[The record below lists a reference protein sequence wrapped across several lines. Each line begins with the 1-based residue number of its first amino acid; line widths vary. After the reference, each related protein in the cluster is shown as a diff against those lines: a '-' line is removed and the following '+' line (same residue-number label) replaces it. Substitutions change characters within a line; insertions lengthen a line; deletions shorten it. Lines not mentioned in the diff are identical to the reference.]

1 MNRSILGV
9 FQCPYLALSLFFL
22 AFLLFVPPV
31 VAQPTAELDSAL
43 VEKRLEELRKAGNAD
58 DSEIVQAYEEI
69 RHLLIQT
76 ESNHREAAKYMEA
89 MTIAPQREAEIQDRI
104 DAIDDIAET
113 SENFDSLVEEEL
125 EARLIV
131 ARAELSEINMSLAS
145 VDQHLARR
153 ETDADTIRSRLAEI
167 KIRLD
172 ALPQPDISVD
182 TTIQASLAEA
192 RDWRRSAERS
202 AMTSERRALEARLSS
217 QPLRHRTLAVE
228 RAELAQNAERLTRQV
243 HELEIHLKGRMTETL
258 DAESMGIEADDP
270 AYTLA
275 TQLLEYDKEL
285 RAESIDVNEDLA
297 LVRRQ
302 VEEIESQSRELAD
315 NFATARRM
323 VDFAAGSKEL
333 GGVLL
338 AYGRANAQYR
348 LVSPTNF
355 SREVGG
361 TVIKRIEMEAI
372 LKQLSSSKSYI
383 SMQLEKDGVTA
394 DQIPKDSLATLL
406 DLAKAYRA
414 RLRNMVGLQS
424 NYIEALTSLR
434 DNYVALTT
442 LHKKYDNYLRGLI
455 LWIPSYPPLWDIN
468 IESVHA
474 ELDALRAMLGAIHF
488 SLSAGLLPGLAVFA
502 LLFFQRYR
510 LISYQREL
518 NSRIARARS
527 DSIYYTLLALACV
540 VLRALPL
547 PILFWVLGSALSP
560 ERVGMIFSNLAFAL
574 FGLQSIRILCEPS
587 GVALLHFNWAT
598 ALTEQLRQELGE
610 FIRWWLP
617 LAVVFYLVIRANIT
631 IAEAVTARFAII
643 GVLVVPLILIAASFY
658 KNIQGA
664 ISNWIRDLPN
674 QFRLLLML
682 VLGSLSVAVIIGH
695 VYSVKI
701 VFDGV
706 VTTLW
711 VAISL
716 LIAHSV
722 LMRWVKVT
730 RRRLRMAQL
739 LKARAAQL
747 DKEEGLI
754 EEKLTNLSV
763 LSAQS
768 RQLINVGVGA
778 AAAIAIIYIWSP
790 LLPAI
795 DVFSKVT
802 LWTSTMV
809 RDGEEVEN
817 IITLK
822 TLLIV
827 VFLAGL
833 TIYGAR
839 KLPALIDLLLRSRTT
854 VSASTRYTVSALLNY
869 VIIAGGAIV
878 GLSSLGV
885 QWAQLQWLVAAM
897 GVGIGFGLQEII
909 ANFISGLIILFER
922 PIRVGDVISTGGQDG
937 IVTRIRIRATT
948 ICDWDGKEL
957 LVPNKEFV
965 TGRLL
970 NWSLSDPKIR
980 IVLPVGIAYGSN
992 VELALKT
999 MHELVCQHPR
1009 VVDEPAPQIVF
1020 EGFGDNA
1027 LLLSARCFLKSYE
1040 NRMGVVTDLN
1050 REINKQFEQAGIVIA
1065 FPQRD
1070 IHFDTAKPLRIALE
1084 EAPGSSSKK
1093 SGDR

>member
-1 MNRSILGV
+1 MNSSTAGV
-9 FQCPYLALSLFFL
+9 FRFSCVAAALWLLTFSVFSPAAAAQLAPDLD
-22 AFLLFVPPV
+22 
-31 VAQPTAELDSAL
+31 TALIDQ
-43 VEKRLEELRKAGNAD
+43 RLKELRKEGNAD
-58 DSEIVQAYEEI
+58 DSGIVQAYEEI
-69 RHLLIQT
+69 RKLLIQA

-113 SENFDSLVEEEL
+113 SENLDSLVEEEL

-131 ARAELSEINMSLAS
+131 ARAELGEINISLAS

-167 KIRLD
+167 KTRLD
-172 ALPQPDISVD
+172 ALPQADISVD
-182 TTIQASLAEA
+182 TTTQASLAEA
-192 RDWRRSAERS
+192 REWRRSAERS
-202 AMTSERRALEARLSS
+202 AMTSGRRALEARLSS

-243 HELEIHLKGRMTETL
+243 HELETQLKGRLTETL
-258 DAESMGIEADDP
+258 DAESMGIQADDP
-270 AYTLA
+270 AYKLA
-275 TQLLEYDKEL
+275 TQLLEHDKGL
-285 RAESIDVNEDLA
+285 RAESLEVNEDLA

-338 AYGRANAQYR
+338 AYGRANSQYR

-355 SREVGG
+355 PREVGA
-361 TVIKRIEMEAI
+361 TVIKRIEMEGI
-372 LKQLSSSKSYI
+372 LKQLSSSKGYI
-383 SMQLEKDGVTA
+383 NLQLEKDGIAA
-394 DQIPKDSLATLL
+394 DEIPKNSLDTLV
-406 DLAKAYRA
+406 DLAKTYRA
-414 RLRNMVGLQS
+414 RLRNIISLQS
-424 NYIEALTSLR
+424 NYIESLTSLS
-434 DNYVALTT
+434 DNYVALTR
-442 LHKKYDNYLRGLI
+442 LHKEYDKYLKGQI
-455 LWIPSYPPLWDIN
+455 LWIPSYPPLWDIDK
-468 IESVHA
+468 ESVHA
-474 ELDALRAMLGAIHF
+474 ELDAFWAMLGVVQF
-488 SLSAGLLPGLAVFA
+488 SLSVGLLPGLAIFA
-502 LLFFQRYR
+502 LVFFRRYR
-510 LISYQREL
+510 VIAYQHEL

-527 DSIYYTLLALACV
+527 DSIAYTLIALVCV

-547 PILFWVLGSALSP
+547 PVLFWTLGSALSP
-560 ERVGMIFSNLAFAL
+560 EHVGMIFTNLAFAL

-587 GVALLHFNWAT
+587 GVALLHFNWAA
-598 ALTEQLRQELGE
+598 ALTSQLRQELGG
-610 FIRWWLP
+610 FIRWWLST
-617 LAVVFYLVIRANIT
+617 AVVFYLIIRANIT
-631 IAEAVTARFAII
+631 VGEAVTARFAII
-643 GVLVVPLILIAASFY
+643 AVFVVPLILLAASLY
-658 KNIQGA
+658 KNIRVTT
-664 ISNWIRDLPN
+664 SNWIRDLPN
-674 QFRLLLML
+674 QFRLLLMIIL
-682 VLGSLSVAVIIGH
+682 SSLSVAVVIGH

-701 VFDGV
+701 FFDGV

-711 VAISL
+711 VGICL
-716 LIAHSV
+716 LIVHSV

-739 LKARAAQL
+739 MKARTAQF
-747 DKEEGLI
+747 DKGETLI

-768 RQLINVGVGA
+768 RQLINVGVGT
-778 AAAIAIIYIWSP
+778 AAAIAIIYIWSA
-790 LLPAI
+790 LLPAF
-795 DVFSKVT
+795 DVFNKVT
-802 LWTSTMV
+802 LWTSTVV
-809 RDGEEVEN
+809 RDGVTVEN

-827 VFLAGL
+827 LLLASL

-869 VIIAGGAIV
+869 VIIAGGAII
-878 GLSSLGV
+878 GLSTLGV
-885 QWAQLQWLVAAM
+885 QWSQLQWLVAAM

-922 PIRVGDVISTGGQDG
+922 PIRVGDVVSTGGQDG

-957 LVPNKEFV
+957 LVPNKEFI

-1009 VVDEPAPQIVF
+1009 VVDDPPPQIVF

-1070 IHFDTAKPLRIALE
+1070 IHFDAAKPLRIALE
-1084 EAPGSSSKK
+1084 EASGQSGKK
-1093 SGDR
+1093 IE